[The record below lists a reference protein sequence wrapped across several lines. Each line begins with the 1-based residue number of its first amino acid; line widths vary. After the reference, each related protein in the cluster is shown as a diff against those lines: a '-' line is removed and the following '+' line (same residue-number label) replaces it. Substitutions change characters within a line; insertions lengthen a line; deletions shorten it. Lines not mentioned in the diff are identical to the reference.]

1 MAFIQSCP
9 NCGMPREDWQG
20 NGGQGFQRGRDTY
33 CCEGCA
39 TGRGC
44 TCTSRSHEAGRLG
57 ADVD

>member
-20 NGGQGFQRGRDTY
+20 NGGQGYQRGRDRF

-39 TGRGC
+39 TGAGC
-44 TCTSRSHEAGRLG
+44 TCTPEQHAAGRLG
-57 ADVD
+57 DDAD